1 MKKNKRVDILK
12 RGYITMK
19 KTDYITLYHYSNNKI
34 NGKLLPDFFGNN
46 SFTDNDIKSC
56 NVKRI
61 FFYDKK
67 NPEYLLSSCSFLYTC
82 RIKKSKIY
90 NLTQDKAG
98 YLKRYNSIYQAVKVI
113 KKYYQGIIYRI
124 GDYNIIN
131 VFYGIKSN
139 SIERR

>member
-1 MKKNKRVDILK
+1 
-12 RGYITMK
+12 MK

-46 SFTDNDIKSC
+46 SYTDNDIKSC

-67 NPEYLLSSCSFLYTC
+67 NPEYLLSSCNFLYTC
-82 RIKKSKIY
+82 RILKNQLYNITIDPAGFLKK
-90 NLTQDKAG
+90 
-98 YLKRYNSIYQAVKVI
+98 YNSLYQAVKII
-113 KKYYQGIIYRI
+113 KKHYQGIIYHI